1 MQPNMMRE
9 EEELKSGEQRV
20 KMNNLER
27 LKGKKWA
34 FQKFYQM
41 VKQAGGMSRV
51 KLQNRLSK
59 HHLAELDR

>member
-27 LKGKKWA
+27 LKGKKWV

-41 VKQAGGMSRV
+41 VKPAGGMSRV
-51 KLQNRLSK
+51 KIQRRLSK

>member
-27 LKGKKWA
+27 LKGKKWV

-41 VKQAGGMSRV
+41 VKPAGACPESNYKIG
-51 KLQNRLSK
+51 
-59 HHLAELDR
+59 